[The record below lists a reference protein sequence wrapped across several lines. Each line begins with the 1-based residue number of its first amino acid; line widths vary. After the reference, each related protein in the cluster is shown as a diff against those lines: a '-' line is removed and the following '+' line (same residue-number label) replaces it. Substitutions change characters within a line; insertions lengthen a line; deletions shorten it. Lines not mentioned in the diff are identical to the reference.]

1 MPYKGAAGAIT
12 DLVGGHVQ
20 AMVSAMQTIS
30 PQVRGGKLRMLAV
43 MGEKRAAAFP
53 EVPTMKE
60 QGLPNLVVETWY
72 GMFAPAGTPA
82 AVVAKLNADV
92 NALLQQA
99 DVRELLA
106 RQDMNPVGG
115 SPERFGD
122 MVRRELARW
131 ARVVA
136 AAKIKATRIE

>member
-1 MPYKGAAGAIT
+1 
-12 DLVGGHVQ
+12 
-20 AMVSAMQTIS
+20 MQTIS

-43 MGEKRAAAFP
+43 MGEKRSAAFP

-99 DVRELLA
+99 DVREVA
-106 RQDMNPVGG
+106 RAAGHEPGRRQPRALRRHGEARARALGARGG
-115 SPERFGD
+115 GG
-122 MVRRELARW
+122 
-131 ARVVA
+131 
-136 AAKIKATRIE
+136 

>member
-1 MPYKGAAGAIT
+1 M
-12 DLVGGHVQ
+12 
-20 AMVSAMQTIS
+20 
-30 PQVRGGKLRMLAV
+30 RMLAV
-43 MGEKRAAAFP
+43 MGEERSAAFP

-60 QGLPNLVVETWY
+60 QGLRNLVVETWY
-72 GMFAPAGTPA
+72 GMFAPAGTPP

-99 DVRELLA
+99 EVRESLA
-106 RQDMNPVGG
+106 RQDMNAVGG

-122 MVRRELARW
+122 MVRRELERW

-136 AAKIKATRIE
+136 AAKIKAD